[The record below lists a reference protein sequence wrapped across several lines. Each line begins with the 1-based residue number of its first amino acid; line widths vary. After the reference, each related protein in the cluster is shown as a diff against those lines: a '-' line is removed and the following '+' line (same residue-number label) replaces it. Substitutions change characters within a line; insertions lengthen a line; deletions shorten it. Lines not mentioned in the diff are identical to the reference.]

1 MKKCYEKDDEMMT
14 RIKGGGKE
22 DEERIRNIGH
32 TLRKKLPKIV
42 ALVSGVESKKLSSS
56 IQD

>member
-1 MKKCYEKDDEMMT
+1 MTVMKKWYEKDDEMMS

-32 TLRKKLPKIV
+32 TWKKNCQK
-42 ALVSGVESKKLSSS
+42 
-56 IQD
+56 